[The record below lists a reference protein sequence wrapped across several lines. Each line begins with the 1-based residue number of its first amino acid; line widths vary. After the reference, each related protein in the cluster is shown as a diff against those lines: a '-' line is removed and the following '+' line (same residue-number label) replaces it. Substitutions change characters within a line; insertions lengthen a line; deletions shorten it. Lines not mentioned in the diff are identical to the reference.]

1 MESFIEYNTIETIQT
16 LPFFADKSLCSVTSL
31 LPREHGNAVMRVATT
46 DGCYV
51 VRQGTRGESKMEA
64 EYRAGS
70 LAHAAGIAPEIFL
83 FDADRA
89 LMVLEFIPGEHR
101 TYLSREAIIRLAGT
115 LRRLHAIPYQDE
127 DIPHLDLRHLI
138 DPDRPDII
146 EALSTL
152 ERFSPQLAL
161 CHHDL
166 TPHNLLWNHH
176 EPTLIDFEYAGI
188 GDVCF
193 DLAAVCVEFQ
203 LERESCSVFLLEYFG
218 AAACPGEKLS
228 AWETLYRALRR
239 QWFSRHGIDQIS

>member
-1 MESFIEYNTIETIQT
+1 MVRSH
-16 LPFFADKSLCSVTSL
+16 PFFADKKIHSIAPMA
-31 LPREHGNAVMRVATT
+31 PREHGNEAYRVVTE
-46 DGCYV
+46 DQVYV
-51 VRQGTRGESKMEA
+51 VRHLKRGETDVEA

-239 QWFSRHGIDQIS
+239 QWFTKHGVDQIP